1 MFYHFLYFNF
11 TVLSRLVL
19 RCRVVGKGNVPR
31 NSACIIVA
39 NHVNLLDSPLLGI
52 SLGRKVHFMAK
63 AQLFASPF
71 YGFMAKQFG
80 AFPVT
85 KGKLDRRA
93 GKKAVELLEQGQA
106 LIILPEGT
114 RSKDGKLGE
123 AYPGA
128 ALLAVKRGVPIV
140 PVGISGTGNLTGK
153 RWFLKR
159 HRITINIGEPFT
171 LTTKAGRLN
180 KEETKRLTDEIMKH
194 IAELLPPEYRG
205 RYSA

>member
-11 TVLSRLVL
+11 TALSRLVL
-19 RCRVVGKGNVPR
+19 RCRVVGKENVPR

-63 AQLFASPF
+63 EEMFDSPLIGFLAS
-71 YGFMAKQFG
+71 QFG
-80 AFPVT
+80 AFPVG

-93 GKKAVELLEQGQA
+93 GRKAVELLARNQA

-114 RSKDGKLGE
+114 RSKDGKLGP

-140 PVGISGTGNLTGK
+140 PVGIAGTGRLTGK

-159 HRITINIGEPFT
+159 HRITINIGQPFT
-171 LTTKAGRLN
+171 LTTTSTKLN
-180 KEETKRLTDEIMKH
+180 KEETRRLTDEVMKH
-194 IAELLPPEYRG
+194 IAKLLPEEQRG
-205 RYSA
+205 QYG